1 MDQTPSYRGSGNRS
15 EIVLDTAPADPAAPP
30 EGEGAA
36 RGPRRGWPAALC
48 GLAVAVAVAAWFGTP
63 ARDMASFGAYLAL
76 AVALPGTLVVRALY
90 RGRRTAAEE
99 VALGL
104 AAGYALEV
112 LAYLPARA
120 FGAPRLV
127 LAWPVATYLAFL
139 LVPGLRRFWRSG
151 ARVRAPRWAS
161 WTLAASFAGLVVWSG
176 VPFFRNNALSW
187 PAMGAGDYDESF
199 HLALVA
205 ELRHHMPPR
214 LPMVPGEP
222 LLYHWFTYAHVAA
235 SSWVTGVE
243 PAVLVLRLTV
253 LPMLAAF
260 LVLIAMTARRVA
272 GSWRITAPVL
282 AGTVFVGT
290 PNLYLSSTMVFGWGG
305 VQATA
310 WRSPTQTFGALLFAA
325 LAVLV
330 LDALNRR
337 AVRWAGPQ
345 SPPIPGPAGPQA
357 SPIRG
362 PAGHWALTALLVVAV
377 MGAKA
382 VYLPLLLAGLVAV
395 IAIEAALRRRPL
407 WPGLLAAA
415 MTLACLAYAQLVLF
429 GNARQGI
436 LLAPLFAMRQR
447 WQELG
452 GQSGAG
458 PLWPLGAGALL
469 ALCLAFAWCGVAGL
483 LADRRLFARR
493 PVVFLLAM
501 AAAGHAATLLF
512 YQPGYSQFFF
522 LFAVYPYLVIVTVYG
537 ARVLLRRARVP
548 IRATAGAVA
557 VAVLAVCLVAVAW
570 HVTVPLPPGRPAV
583 TVFLPY
589 LTVLAGLALAA
600 VALAAT
606 LGRRRAAALL
616 AAAATGVGLL
626 ACGYGLLLWLPAK
639 VAAKGLGKVGHAVT
653 AESDAVPEGALAAA
667 RWLRDHSAPGDL
679 VATNSHCHWGRR
691 DPCDAGQFWAAALTE
706 RRVLVEGWRYTTPVN
721 DRWRPGQDYRY
732 LPFWDPGLLRRND
745 AAINT
750 ADAAALGALRDR
762 HHVRWL
768 LVDRRLTG
776 PGSPLD
782 ALVAPRFRS
791 GEYAVYRLPD
801 RA

>member
-1 MDQTPSYRGSGNRS
+1 M
-15 EIVLDTAPADPAAPP
+15 
-30 EGEGAA
+30 
-36 RGPRRGWPAALC
+36 
-48 GLAVAVAVAAWFGTP
+48 AAWFGTP
-63 ARDMASFGAYLAL
+63 ARDMALFGAYLAL

-112 LAYLPARA
+112 LAYVPARA
-120 FGAPRLV
+120 LGAPRLV
-127 LAWPVATYLAFL
+127 LAWPVVTYLTFL
-139 LVPGLRRFWRSG
+139 LVPALRRFWRSG
-151 ARVRAPRWAS
+151 ARVRAPLWAS
-161 WTLAASFAGLVVWSG
+161 WTLAASFAGLTVWSG
-176 VPFFRNNALSW
+176 VPFFRNNALGW
-187 PAMGAGDYDESF
+187 PAMGAGDYDEPF
-199 HLALVA
+199 HLALTA

-214 LPMVPGEP
+214 LPIVPDEP

-272 GSWRITAPVL
+272 GSWRITGPVL

-305 VQATA
+305 VQSTA

-330 LDALNRR
+330 LDALTRR
-337 AVRWAGPQ
+337 SVAEPQAPPSGPVRTRAPLMWGQAWPRVR
-345 SPPIPGPAGPQA
+345 SIPDRAEAPLRPGHTGPQA

-362 PAGHWALTALLVVAV
+362 MAGHWALAALLTVAV

-395 IAIEAALRRRPL
+395 VAVETVLRRRPL
-407 WPGLLAAA
+407 WPALVAAA

-436 LLAPLFAMRQR
+436 LLAPVAAMRQR
-447 WQELG
+447 WQELA

-469 ALCLAFAWCGVAGL
+469 VLCLAFAWCGVAGL

-501 AAAGHAATLLF
+501 AAAGHAATVLF
-512 YQPGYSQFFF
+512 HHPGYSQFFF

-548 IRATAGAVA
+548 TRATAGAVA
-557 VAVLAVCLVAVAW
+557 AAVLAVCVAAVAW

-589 LTVLAGLALAA
+589 LSVLAGLALAA
-600 VALAAT
+600 VALAAA
-606 LGRRRAAALL
+606 LGRLRAAALL

-639 VAAKGLGKVGHAVT
+639 IAAKGLGKVGHAV
-653 AESDAVPEGALAAA
+653 AGESAAVPEGALAAA

-706 RRVLVEGWRYTTPVN
+706 RRVLVEGWRYTTRVN

-732 LPFWDPGLLRRND
+732 PSFWDPGLLRLND

-750 ADAAALGALRDR
+750 ADPASLGALRDR

-782 ALVAPRFRS
+782 AVVAPRFRS
-791 GEYAVYRLPD
+791 GDYAVYRLPD